1 MPGMSEPP
9 RELAA
14 LSVEELRAALL
25 RQRAVNAELAARDAL
40 LAQLRSQVVAT
51 DARLRSQVAALTD
64 RIAQL
69 ERQAGRDSSN
79 SSKPPS
85 SDSPYAKKPR
95 TGRDRSLGGRS
106 GRKPGK
112 QPGEPGVTLAQ
123 VGDPDH
129 IVVCAPDRCGGCGGD
144 LAGVP
149 VAAGHKRQVR
159 EPSPPPRPVVT
170 EYQVQA
176 RRCPACGVTTIGQ
189 APAPVTGRAQYGP
202 DAHAHAANLTCANH
216 VPVSRGAAGGR
227 RAGAELGGAGRDRL
241 GV

>member
-25 RQRAVNAELAARDAL
+25 RQRAVNAELRGVISAQAELHEAELAARDAL

-85 SDSPYAKKPR
+85 SDSPLRFPR
-95 TGRDRSLGGRS
+95 FPGGPEAWLNGAGRREQHHACTT
-106 GRKPGK
+106 P
-112 QPGEPGVTLAQ
+112 
-123 VGDPDH
+123 
-129 IVVCAPDRCGGCGGD
+129 
-144 LAGVP
+144 VP
-149 VAAGHKRQVR
+149 
-159 EPSPPPRPVVT
+159 S
-170 EYQVQA
+170 
-176 RRCPACGVTTIGQ
+176 
-189 APAPVTGRAQYGP
+189 
-202 DAHAHAANLTCANH
+202 
-216 VPVSRGAAGGR
+216 GAAGPG
-227 RAGAELGGAGRDRL
+227 GGAGLVERSADRPHR
-241 GV
+241 